1 MYDGD
6 ELAMTCAVYGYIIAG
21 QTASLYWVII
31 R

>member
-31 R
+31 T